1 MSPLHLFNSFQI
13 KHCLFLW
20 ELLRGVAEMSGADEE
35 LWGDEEDDA
44 MLAMMDSPDQVLS
57 LLILVLSI
65 FRVAVVVQRERRIYL
80 TTMRMMT

>member
-1 MSPLHLFNSFQI
+1 MSLSLGTF
-13 KHCLFLW
+13 
-20 ELLRGVAEMSGADEE
+20 EGAAEMSGADEE

-44 MLAMMDSPDQVLS
+44 MLAMMDNPDQVLS